1 MFTLCLAPPGI
12 PPVSR
17 NNNYF
22 PKVKEIATP
31 EEFKKAVRRDHICG
45 EFKDYKRSNA
55 NFIGSDVEV
64 LDCDNT
70 GPVRVKMSDLES
82 LFGEDTCYFVA
93 TSRSHMKEKEGLPPD
108 ERFHVY
114 FPHRK
119 FSSVDEVTEFKKQIY
134 EKFPFFDENAL
145 DASRMIFGNPDAE
158 IIWHEGI
165 FLIEDVMNPED
176 PENPESPETS
186 ETPSGDDVSIKS
198 GRRNS
203 TLSHFAGRILK
214 KYGDTD
220 RAREAYMEEARKC
233 DPPLPRLEVETIWQS
248 AKTFFHKTVEKRTD
262 YQKYD
267 GSGVPP
273 FILVSKRGE
282 TVSPSLLA
290 KYFRDHV
297 HYLHVRGSGTEG
309 MLFYVY
315 ENGVYKIY
323 APEMVMGLLKEF
335 ISSYSEMMV
344 RLGTLRET
352 YGILTAGRN
361 YTHQEDLNSDED
373 IVNFQNGLLHLS
385 TMELSPHD
393 PKVLSTI
400 QLPCDWR
407 PDVAT
412 PVFDEYLK
420 TLTNGDPEMARLLLE
435 FIGACLSN
443 VKGHRMKK
451 ALFMVGE
458 GNTGKSQIRSL
469 VEKLLGK
476 GNYASIDLRTIE
488 SRFGT
493 SVIYGTRL
501 AGTADMSF
509 LTIDELK
516 TFKKIT
522 GGDSIF
528 AEFKCQQGF
537 DYTYNGL
544 LWFCMNQLPKFGG
557 DDGDWVYDRI
567 MVVHCPNVIPREKQD
582 KLLLDKMY
590 QEREGIVYKAL
601 TALKEVIAHD
611 YTFTEPVSTD
621 KDRENYRHDNSSIL
635 SFFQECMEPCEN
647 RSMCATT
654 GKVFNVYKAWCED
667 NNNRYYRTAK
677 EFREGIAR
685 HLNTTVKDLI
695 KHTKRGNIFEGYTI
709 NDETRMTYPHLFAY
723 EDEILPEEN

>member
-1 MFTLCLAPPGI
+1 MFTLFLAPPGI

-17 NNNYF
+17 NNNCF
-22 PKVKEIATP
+22 PKIREIETP

-70 GPVRVKMSDLES
+70 GSVRVKISDLES

-119 FSSVDEVTEFKKQIY
+119 FSSVDEVTEFKKRIY
-134 EKFPFFDENAL
+134 ERFPFFDGNAL

-176 PENPESPETS
+176 PENPESPEIS

-233 DPPLPRLEVETIWQS
+233 NPPLPRLEVETIWQS

-262 YQKYD
+262 YKKYD
-267 GSGVPP
+267 GSGIPP
-273 FILVSKRGE
+273 FIIATKRGE
-282 TVSPSLLA
+282 TVSPFLLA
-290 KYFRDHV
+290 KYFRENV
-297 HYLHVRGSGTEG
+297 PFLIVRDSGTQG

-323 APEMVMGLLKEF
+323 APEMVMGILEEF
-335 ISSYSEMMV
+335 ILSYNEMLV

-352 YGILTAGRN
+352 YGILTTGLN
-361 YTHQEDLNSDED
+361 YTLQEDLNTDED

-385 TMELSPHD
+385 TMTLSPHD
-393 PKVLSTI
+393 PKVLTTI
-400 QLPCDWR
+400 QLPCNWD
-407 PDVAT
+407 PDSPT
-412 PVFDEYLK
+412 PVFEAYLN
-420 TLTNGDPEMARLLLE
+420 TLTNGDPEIKQLLLE
-435 FIGACLSN
+435 FTGACLSN
-443 VKGHRMKK
+443 IKGHRMKK
-451 ALFMVGE
+451 ALFMVGD
-458 GNTGKSQIRSL
+458 GNTGKSQLRSL

-476 GNYASIDLRTIE
+476 GNYANIDLRTME
-488 SRFGT
+488 ARFGT

-509 LTIDELK
+509 LTVEELK

-537 DYTYNGL
+537 SYTYNGL

-557 DDGDWVYDRI
+557 DDGPWVYDRI
-567 MVVHCPNVIPREKQD
+567 MAVHCPNIIPKDKQD
-582 KLLLDKMY
+582 KQLLDKMY

-601 TALKEVIAHD
+601 SALKEVMAHG
-611 YTFTEPVSTD
+611 YNFTEPVSVVEG
-621 KDRENYRHDNSSIL
+621 RERYRHDNSSIL
-635 SFFQECMEPCEN
+635 SFFQECMEPCE
-647 RSMCATT
+647 SLSKCATT
-654 GKVFNVYKAWCED
+654 GKVFKVYKAWCED

-685 HLNTTVKDLI
+685 RIGRDVKDLI
-695 KHTKRGNIFEGYTI
+695 KHTRRGNVFEGYTV
-709 NDETRMTYPHLFAY
+709 NEETRITYPHLFAY
-723 EDEILPEEN
+723 EEEIMSEN